1 MMGEGKKEMKST
13 GKHSA
18 LWAIVLTLI
27 IGIAVPTFAASPQG
41 RGQGKGK
48 AKKAGKFKNGH
59 DARDGRYDG
68 RGPRRDRH
76 DDEDRERRRNRQ
88 RDRDR
93 DDDDINDRTEIR
105 RLAVSNGY
113 REGYD
118 AGREDR
124 DDGNRHDFRDEGEYR
139 DATSGYRSQYGN
151 RDTYR
156 RYFREGFQR
165 GYNDSYQNRDRR
177 DNGSGWGDI
186 LGGIFGGQ

>member
-1 MMGEGKKEMKST
+1 MNST
-13 GKHSA
+13 SKNLLGRLVMLA
-18 LWAIVLTLI
+18 LAAMLVLPAL
-27 IGIAVPTFAASPQG
+27 TFAQG
-41 RGQGKGK
+41 RGRGKNK
-48 AKKAGKFKNGH
+48 NKKQDVFVNGH